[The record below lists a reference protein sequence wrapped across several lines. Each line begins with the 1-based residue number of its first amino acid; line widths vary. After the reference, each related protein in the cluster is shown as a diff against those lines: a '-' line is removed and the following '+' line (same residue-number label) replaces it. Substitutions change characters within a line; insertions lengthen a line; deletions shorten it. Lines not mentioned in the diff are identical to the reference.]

1 MEHHELQNLI
11 EASLLKENNQVIKET
26 RDHNQNQ
33 LLKVRSLQVE
43 LKAEIVKMEI
53 KVLRKDNLIHRDLR
67 VKRLPVGVE
76 VKLHNHQ
83 KQEVSKGIKRKKRNN
98 ELPIEITVLRN
109 NQQDRVVD
117 NQLKEKEEIPSISLK
132 P

>member
-1 MEHHELQNLI
+1 MEHHDLQNQI
-11 EASLLKENNQVIKET
+11 EASLLKENNQVVKEI

-67 VKRLPVGVE
+67 VKRVLAGVE
-76 VKLHNHQ
+76 VKHLNLQ
-83 KQEVSKGIKRKKRNN
+83 KQEASKGIKKKRRNN
-98 ELPIEITVLRN
+98 ELQVEIIVLRN
-109 NQQDRVVD
+109 SQQEKVVG
-117 NQLKEKEEIPSISLK
+117 NQLKEKEEIPSTLLK